1 MNIEEKIKIIKSP
14 PTIEIINEEELQKVL
29 EEKEHPITYCGYET
43 SGPIHLGHL
52 IAIKKQIDL
61 QKIGL
66 IVKVLWPDLHTF
78 MNRKGSLEWIHKM
91 QEYSQH
97 CFIACGLDPQKTIF
111 IQGSDFELD
120 KKYIEDF
127 MKLSLHIT
135 ISRAKRSMTI
145 VGRKMEDA
153 RVSQIVYPVFQ
164 CLDIAYLDVDI
175 AHGGMDQRKIHMLA
189 REFLPEIGYKK
200 PVCLHTAILTSLTGP
215 GEKMSSS
222 KPETF
227 IAIHDPP
234 EVIEEKIMKA
244 YCPAKEIINNPIIE
258 ICNYII
264 FPYYQKLEVERPS
277 KYGGKIIFYSFKELK
292 EEFEK
297 GKLHPLDLKKA
308 VLENLIKILEPIRKY
323 FNNKTE
329 ILNILKQTKRDTI

>member
-1 MNIEEKIKIIKSP
+1 
-14 PTIEIINEEELQKVL
+14 
-29 EEKEHPITYCGYET
+29 
-43 SGPIHLGHL
+43 
-52 IAIKKQIDL
+52 
-61 QKIGL
+61 
-66 IVKVLWPDLHTF
+66 

-127 MKLSLHIT
+127 MKLSLRIT
-135 ISRAKRSMTI
+135 IARAKRSMTI

-164 CLDIAYLDVDI
+164 CLDIAYLNVDI

-222 KPETF
+222 KPETI

-234 EVIEEKIMKA
+234 EVIEEKI
-244 YCPAKEIINNPIIE
+244 II
-258 ICNYII
+258 
-264 FPYYQKLEVERPS
+264 Q
-277 KYGGKIIFYSFKELK
+277 
-292 EEFEK
+292 
-297 GKLHPLDLKKA
+297 
-308 VLENLIKILEPIRKY
+308 
-323 FNNKTE
+323 
-329 ILNILKQTKRDTI
+329 

>member
-1 MNIEEKIKIIKSP
+1 MEIEEKLKIIKSP
-14 PTIEIINEEELQKVL
+14 PTVEIINEEELKQVL
-29 EEKEHPITYCGYET
+29 EEKEKPITYCGYET

-52 IAIKKQIDL
+52 ITIKKQIDF

-91 QEYSQH
+91 QEYSQY

-111 IQGSDFELD
+111 VQGSDFELD

-127 MKLSLHIT
+127 MRLSLHIT

-153 RVSQIVYPVFQ
+153 RVSQMVYPVFQ
-164 CLDIAYLDVDI
+164 CLDIAYLNVDI

-189 REFLPEIGYKK
+189 REYLPVIGYKK
-200 PVCLHTAILTSLTGP
+200 PVCVHTAILSSLTGP

-234 EVIEEKIMKA
+234 EKIEEKIMKA
-244 YCPAKEIINNPIIE
+244 YCPAKEINGNPIIE
-258 ICNYII
+258 ICNYLI
-264 FPYYQKLEVERPS
+264 FPYYQKLEIERPS
-277 KYGGKIIFYSFKELK
+277 KYGGKITFYSFKELK
-292 EEFEK
+292 ESFER
-297 GKLHPLDLKKA
+297 GKLHPLDLKRA
-308 VLENLIKILEPIRKY
+308 VLESLIKILEPIRKY
-323 FNNKTE
+323 FSNKRE
-329 ILNILKQTKRDTI
+329 ILNILNEKRGEI